1 MAKLSIQEALGMA
14 VQVLRTRRKLSQSEV
29 VEQAAASGRDLNIG
43 TLSLLERGLG
53 TWTARSS
60 DAVEAGLGIE
70 TVEWLDAA
78 LCEAM
83 ASQK

>member
-53 TWTARSS
+53 TWTARSG
-60 DAVEAGLGIE
+60 DAVEAGLGIG

-78 LCEAM
+78 LCEAR
-83 ASQK
+83 AAQK